1 MDLVIFVKK
10 RKLYYIY
17 LYIVHFDS
25 VDSVWIEVFD
35 KFNDILLRK
44 FNILAEKSE
53 KNICLGIFYK
63 DLKKIAKFVNTILL
77 STNYFIW
84 KERNAFK
91 YQKKV
96 MRKIR
101 IINLLKNV
109 FSFLFAM
116 YDDDTFIELKNSF
129 CTRA

>member
-1 MDLVIFVKK
+1 M
-10 RKLYYIY
+10 
-17 LYIVHFDS
+17 
-25 VDSVWIEVFD
+25 
-35 KFNDILLRK
+35 
-44 FNILAEKSE
+44 AEKSE

-84 KERNAFK
+84 KERNVFK